1 MKNREEALTKEEWS
15 KYCQIELLEKI
26 KEDIDKDAVSCW
38 SKELIRLTSV
48 GERCCEIGCG
58 TGQTS
63 AYLAKYGRVVTAI
76 DYSEDS
82 IYLLKE
88 LAKYI
93 NENIDVRCIDATE
106 KLPFQ
111 ENEFDTIFHCGLLEH
126 FEKNEQINMLKNWK
140 CFSKRMISMVPNA
153 ASLPY
158 RIGKK
163 IMEDTG
169 EWGYGFEI
177 PQFSMVK
184 EFAAAGYSKIQEYTI
199 GTKHALRF
207 LPQDHYLKN
216 AYIKLLEEDYNLDD
230 MWQGYLLVTIGTN
243 SDYQ

>member
-93 NENIDVRCIDATE
+93 NENIDVRCIDA
-106 KLPFQ
+106 
-111 ENEFDTIFHCGLLEH
+111 
-126 FEKNEQINMLKNWK
+126 
-140 CFSKRMISMVPNA
+140 IS
-153 ASLPY
+153 
-158 RIGKK
+158 GK
-163 IMEDTG
+163 
-169 EWGYGFEI
+169 
-177 PQFSMVK
+177 
-184 EFAAAGYSKIQEYTI
+184 
-199 GTKHALRF
+199 
-207 LPQDHYLKN
+207 
-216 AYIKLLEEDYNLDD
+216 
-230 MWQGYLLVTIGTN
+230 
-243 SDYQ
+243 